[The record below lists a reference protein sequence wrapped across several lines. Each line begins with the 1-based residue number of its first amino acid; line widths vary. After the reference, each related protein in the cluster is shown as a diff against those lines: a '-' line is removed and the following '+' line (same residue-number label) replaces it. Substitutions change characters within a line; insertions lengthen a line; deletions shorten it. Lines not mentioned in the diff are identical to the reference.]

1 MVKKLIAIIRKLSPK
16 SYWKE
21 ILAILIILFA
31 FIFFREQ
38 RKELLEIG
46 PMLEQAD
53 KTWLIIGVLLTLAYV
68 FSQGMM
74 YRSCFSSLGLKINL
88 SIAVELFL
96 KRNFLSV
103 FLPAGGISSLAY
115 TTSQLRRRNLN
126 KLQIHQASALYG
138 FIGMFTVF
146 MVAVPVV
153 IYSYFKNQS
162 HVSIWQSI
170 LLLGVVLVFTF
181 FLYWSFRNKKGIYS
195 LLEARFPTF
204 TAQVD
209 QVFHANLDR
218 RALGFII
225 LFSLLI
231 EACGILHAYI
241 AMYALG
247 LSHSFEAAV
256 VGYTI
261 SILLMI
267 VSPFLRGMGAVEL
280 SMLYVFT
287 NYGYQKLEGLGIT
300 LLYRIFEFW
309 LPLLLGLL
317 AFAWRGQQLL
327 TRIGPAILIFF
338 LGLVNLC
345 SVLTP
350 PLTERLKLERFYVPM
365 DAIYGSK
372 QIVFLL
378 GLGLVIISAY
388 LIKGYRSAYWV
399 AIVFCVLFIL
409 GHLGKALDYEEA
421 VITFMVLLLLLFHK
435 RQYRIK
441 SSNKWLRLGFGSFV
455 SVFFA
460 VCSFSIVCFYFIDKH
475 HFGYSFGL
483 RDAFIYTA
491 RCFLFYTDTGLDP
504 QTVFAKEFLWICK
517 TLGIFCWLLM
527 IYAIIVPRKY
537 RVSGNEFEERE
548 LAQKY
553 LNKFGLSSLDYF
565 KLAKDKELFFS
576 ELAAGFTAYRVVK
589 NYAVV
594 LEEPVCEIHHK
605 EELITEFENF
615 CKKQGLIAIY
625 YRIEEN
631 SLIYFKEH
639 RKKKL
644 LIGQEAI
651 VDLKLFT
658 LEGKDKKS
666 LRNGLN
672 NLQRN
677 GFECNIQIAPH
688 DDALIAELKKV
699 SDEWLA
705 HYERKEMVFSQ
716 GSFCPMALK
725 DHDLILMRDKDQRLV
740 AFLNIIPD
748 YAMEECTYD
757 LIRKTADAPG
767 AAIDGLILK
776 MITYGK
782 EQGYRYLNI
791 GMVALAGLDVTE
803 IPAEKIL
810 KFISN
815 KVPNF
820 RFFKSQKEFKEKFTH
835 RWENRYLVFN
845 HDFDL
850 FQLPQV
856 IWRAMKPIK
865 P

>member
-1 MVKKLIAIIRKLSPK
+1 MVKKLIALMRKFSPK

-31 FIFFREQ
+31 FVFFREQ

-46 PMLEQAD
+46 PMLQQSD
-53 KTWLIIGVLLTLAYV
+53 KSWLLVGVLFTFLYV
-68 FSQGMM
+68 LSQGMM
-74 YRSCFSSLGLKINL
+74 YKFSFQSLGLNINL
-88 SIAVELFL
+88 SIAIELFL

-115 TTSQLRRRNLN
+115 STSQLRRRDLN

-146 MVAVPVV
+146 VVAIPVIV
-153 IYSYFKNQS
+153 YSYFKNQT
-162 HVSIWQSI
+162 HLSIWQSI
-170 LLLGVVLVFTF
+170 IVLGIVLTLAF
-181 FLYWSFRNKKGIYS
+181 FLYWSFVKKKWIYPF
-195 LLEARFPTF
+195 LESKYPTF
-204 TAQVD
+204 TAQVE
-209 QVFHANLDR
+209 QVFQANVDR
-218 RALGFII
+218 KSLGFTI
-225 LFSLLI
+225 LFSLII
-231 EACGILHAYI
+231 EACGIMHAYI

-247 LSHSFEAAV
+247 LEHSFEAAV
-256 VGYTI
+256 VAYTI

-280 SMLYVFT
+280 TMLYVFT
-287 NYGYQKLEGLGIT
+287 NYGYQKVEGLGIT

-309 LPLLLGLL
+309 LPLFLGLL

-327 TRIGPAILIFF
+327 TRIGPALLIFF

-350 PLTERLKLERFYVPM
+350 PLSERLQLERFYVPM
-365 DAIYGSK
+365 DTIYGSK
-372 QIVFLL
+372 QMIFLL
-378 GLGLVIISAY
+378 GLGLVINSAY

-399 AIVFCVLFIL
+399 AMIFCMLSIL

-421 VITFMVLLLLLFHK
+421 VITFLVLVLLLFHK
-435 RQYRIK
+435 KQYRIK
-441 SSNKWLRLGFGSFV
+441 SSNKWLRFGFSSFIG
-455 SVFFA
+455 VFIA
-460 VCSFSIVCFYFIDKH
+460 VCAFSVVCFYFFDKQ

-483 RDAFIYTA
+483 ADALFYTA
-491 RCFLFYTDTGLDP
+491 RCFLFYTDTGLEP
-504 QTVFAKEFLWICK
+504 KTAFAKEFLWICK
-517 TLGIFCWLLM
+517 TLGIVCWLLLF
-527 IYAIIVPRKY
+527 YAFIVPRKY
-537 RVSGNEFEERE
+537 RVAKNEVEERV
-548 LAQKY
+548 LAKKY

-565 KLAKDKELFFS
+565 KIAPDKELYFS
-576 ELAAGFTAYRVVK
+576 EIASGFTAYRVVK

-605 EELITEFENF
+605 EELISEFETF
-615 CKKQGLIAIY
+615 CKKQGLIPIY

-688 DDALIAELKKV
+688 DDALLAELKEV

-705 HYERKEMVFSQ
+705 HYERKEMIFSQ
-716 GSFCPMALK
+716 GCFCPIALK
-725 DHDLILMRDKDQRLV
+725 DHDLILMRDKYGRLV

-803 IPAEKIL
+803 VPAEKIL